1 MSNQSRYVKM
11 LKRVLRANAIFSG
24 IFGLVFIFDAGPLED
39 FMGLNSSLGA
49 DASSILIGIGIS
61 LLLFSAGLFIN
72 TSRNEMNLKEVYA
85 TIVLDVAWVAGSA
98 ILLFANLVQ
107 FTTGGWWFVAI
118 LADVVSIF
126 AILQFYFLR
135 KSNIEM
141 QNQMPQLKV
150 QGSEV

>member
-1 MSNQSRYVKM
+1 
-11 LKRVLRANAIFSG
+11 
-24 IFGLVFIFDAGPLED
+24 
-39 FMGLNSSLGA
+39 MGLNSSLGA